1 MQTVRISNR
10 EIFGGP
16 TDGVM
21 FIALTKNVLL
31 SQGLPCS
38 LDMLVMSIILVYD
51 QTPSKLI
58 TLP

>member
-16 TDGVM
+16 TDGLM

-38 LDMLVMSIILVYD
+38 LDMC
-51 QTPSKLI
+51 
-58 TLP
+58 

>member
-21 FIALTKNVLL
+21 FIALTKMFYYHKDYHVA
-31 SQGLPCS
+31 
-38 LDMLVMSIILVYD
+38 
-51 QTPSKLI
+51 
-58 TLP
+58 